1 MTLIDNT
8 LSITHISS
16 MINRMSRGL
25 HGETSCLG
33 KGSVCSRGLLTS
45 VSLIVD
51 LITPTPRLGFRNK
64 HESLET
70 KKKRTVSLYNT
81 DCSYEVC

>member
-1 MTLIDNT
+1 
-8 LSITHISS
+8 

>member
-1 MTLIDNT
+1 
-8 LSITHISS
+8 
-16 MINRMSRGL
+16 MSRGL